1 VSCEDKRIIS
11 GTAERGREKEKERER
26 ERERESERERE
37 RESARRIIFFV
48 YISMNIAMIIKRY
61 RIFPFG
67 LIHYI
72 AII

>member
-1 VSCEDKRIIS
+1 VRTSASFQALQKEGERKR
-11 GTAERGREKEKERER
+11 KRER
-26 ERERESERERE
+26 ERERVRERE